1 MKALDYPPVWLIG
14 AIAITWAL
22 VYFFP
27 QTQVSL
33 PAQKLVAQTLLGA
46 GLVLMG
52 LAVFEM
58 TRAKTTII
66 PRYDPNALVTSGIF
80 RFTRNP
86 IYLGDLLVLGAGIFW
101 WGSVSALP
109 LLWIFKNTI
118 ENRFINGEEAKMTE
132 HFGAD
137 FEKWAKKTRRWI

>member
-1 MKALDYPPVWLIG
+1 MKALDYPPVWLVG
-14 AIAITWAL
+14 ALAITWAL
-22 VYFFP
+22 VYIFP

-33 PAQKLVAQTLLGA
+33 PAQELVAQTLLGA

-66 PRYDPNALVTSGIF
+66 PRHDPNALVISGIF

-109 LLWIFKNTI
+109 LLWIFKSTI

>member
-27 QTQVSL
+27 QTQASFVG
-33 PAQKLVAQTLLGA
+33 QKLIAQVLMVG
-46 GLVLMG
+46 GLVLTA

-58 TRAKTTII
+58 SRAKTTII
-66 PRYDPNALVTSGIF
+66 PRHDPNALVTSGIF

-86 IYLGDLLVLGAGIFW
+86 IYLGDLLFLAAAIFW

-109 LLWIFKNTI
+109 LLWIFKSVI

-132 HFGAD
+132 YFGAD
-137 FEKWAKKTRRWI
+137 FEKWSKKTRRWI